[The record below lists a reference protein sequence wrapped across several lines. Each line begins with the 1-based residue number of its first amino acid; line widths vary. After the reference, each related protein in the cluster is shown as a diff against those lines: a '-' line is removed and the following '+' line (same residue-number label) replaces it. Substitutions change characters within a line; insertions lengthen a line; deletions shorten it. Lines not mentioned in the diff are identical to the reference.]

1 MKWAE
6 EQLEATARIQQHF
19 RTVVAFIVLISFLGV
34 GGGQERE
41 KKEREQEQSYSERLW
56 LLNSLMFLKYFVI
69 KIRSISKKKDSSLL
83 YVVLLIIF
91 LLVLILFWDFLL

>member
-34 GGGQERE
+34 RGGE

>member
-19 RTVVAFIVLISFLGV
+19 RTVVAFIVLISFVVGLG
-34 GGGQERE
+34 GE

-69 KIRSISKKKDSSLL
+69 KIRSISKKKKI
-83 YVVLLIIF
+83 VVSCM
-91 LLVLILFWDFLL
+91 LFS